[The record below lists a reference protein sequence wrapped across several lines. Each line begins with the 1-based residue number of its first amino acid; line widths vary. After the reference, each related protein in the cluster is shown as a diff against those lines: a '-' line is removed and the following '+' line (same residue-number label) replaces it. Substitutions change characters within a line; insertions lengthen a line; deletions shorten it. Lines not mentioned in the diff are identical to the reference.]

1 VRQNQ
6 ETELR
11 RPRYEAEFENLHLQF
26 SVAVDKG
33 LDANV
38 RRDISILPGMLQ
50 RIDDWIAEG
59 VLGGEELNAAR
70 LPESPPACGWR

>member
-1 VRQNQ
+1 LP
-6 ETELR
+6 TTD
-11 RPRYEAEFENLHLQF
+11 QF